1 MNNNFFTSDNYDTPK
16 NTKRVFLDKLML
28 NTRIYFV
35 FKFLKF
41 VLKTRKLALTG
52 VYDDNKWELSSN
64 AIFKLIEN
72 CGGKIHITGLDYL
85 RNCEGPVVFVSNHMG
100 TMETMVFPCIINPI
114 KKITFVVKDS
124 LVSHPFFGS
133 IMRSRKPIVVSR
145 SNSREDFKIVMD
157 EGEKILA
164 SGKSV
169 VIFPQ
174 STRRVEFIPKEFN
187 SLGVKLASKA
197 KVKIIP
203 VAIKTDF
210 WENGKYIKELGPINR
225 KKQIYISFGQVLSVK
240 GTGKEEHKKI
250 LEFISSNLARWQAI

>member
-1 MNNNFFTSDNYDTPK
+1 MDNNIFTSDTYDTPES
-16 NTKRVFLDKLML
+16 THRVFLDKLMF

-35 FKFLKF
+35 FKFLKL
-41 VLKTRKLALTG
+41 VLKTRKLSLKG
-52 VYDDNKWELSSN
+52 IYDDTKWELSSY
-64 AIFKLIEN
+64 AVFKLIEN

-85 RNCEGPVVFVSNHMG
+85 RNCEGPVVFISNHMS
-100 TMETMVFPCIINPI
+100 TMETMIFPCLINPI

-133 IMRSRKPIVVSR
+133 IMRSRKPIVVGR

-157 EGEKILA
+157 KGEEILA
-164 SGKSV
+164 SGKSI

-174 STRRVEFIPKEFN
+174 STRRFEFIPKEFN
-187 SLGVKLASKA
+187 SLGVKLASRA

-210 WENGKYIKELGPINR
+210 WENGKYIKDLGPINR
-225 KKQIYISFGQVLSVK
+225 KKQIYISFGEPMSVK

-250 LEFISSNLARWQAI
+250 IEFIFSNLAKWKD